1 MLVMLR
7 LLLAHMLGDYVTQP
21 LVLVSMK
28 RRGWRGIIIH
38 SAIVTAFTAALAWGQ
53 LPHWWAWTLLLGLS
67 HAFIEHFR
75 TFYVKDGDRG
85 GLYHFLLDQAAHLGV
100 IVFIAAVSVHWRPAE
115 LASLFNGTASVESRL
130 MVYLIA
136 LIFESRLMVYL
147 IALIFLVWSAPILE
161 AETVGT
167 LIGCNNKV
175 GGNSVR
181 VMPIDRLLGALE
193 RSAAV
198 SLVLA
203 GCFYLAPASFLLRIY
218 VQRGQWRGQ
227 ASRNRLIIKL
237 ATSFLLA
244 MATGL
249 VLRAVPLSDPLQAVR
264 QALQV

>member
-7 LLLAHMLGDYVTQP
+7 LLLAHMLGDFVTQP

-28 RRGWRGIIIH
+28 RKGWRGIIIH

-53 LPHWWAWTLLLGLS
+53 FPHWWAWTLLLGLS

-75 TFYVKDGDRG
+75 TFYVKDGSRG

-130 MVYLIA
+130 I
-136 LIFESRLMVYL
+136 VYL

-161 AETVGT
+161 AETVAT
-167 LIGCNNKV
+167 LIGCNNNV

-181 VMPIDRLLGALE
+181 VRPIDRLLGALE
-193 RSAAV
+193 RLAAV

-203 GCFYLAPASFLLRIY
+203 GCFYLAPASFLLRFY
-218 VQRGQWRGQ
+218 VQRGQWRDQ
-227 ASRNRLIIKL
+227 PSRNRLIIKM

-249 VLRAVPLSDPLQAVR
+249 VLRAVPLSVPLQAIR
-264 QALQV
+264 QALWV

>member
-1 MLVMLR
+1 MSVMLR
-7 LLLAHMLGDYVTQP
+7 LLLAHMLGDFVAQP

-28 RRGWRGIIIH
+28 RKGWPGIIIH

-53 LPHWWAWTLLLGLS
+53 FPHWWAWTLFLGIT

-75 TFYVKDGDRG
+75 TFYVKDGSRG
-85 GLYHFLLDQAAHLGV
+85 GLYYFLLDQAAHLGV
-100 IVFIAAVSVHWRPAE
+100 IVFIAAVSVNWRPTE

-136 LIFESRLMVYL
+136 LIF
-147 IALIFLVWSAPILE
+147 LVWSAPVLE
-161 AETVGT
+161 AETVAT
-167 LIGCNNKV
+167 LIGCSNNVRGK
-175 GGNSVR
+175 SVR
-181 VMPIDRLLGALE
+181 IRSVDRLLGTLE
-193 RSAAV
+193 RLAAV

-203 GCFYLAPASFLLRIY
+203 GCFYLAPVSFLFRFY
-218 VQRGQWRGQ
+218 VQRSQWRDQ
-227 ASRNRLIIKL
+227 PSTRNRFITKM

-249 VLRAVPLSDPLQAVR
+249 LLRAVPLSYPLQTIR

>member
-85 GLYHFLLDQAAHLGV
+85 GLYYFLLDQAAHLGV
-100 IVFIAAVSVHWRPAE
+100 IVFIAAVSIHWRPAE
-115 LASLFNGTASVESRL
+115 LASLFNGTASV
-130 MVYLIA
+130 
-136 LIFESRLMVYL
+136 ESRLMVYL

-203 GCFYLAPASFLLRIY
+203 GCFYLAPASFLLRFY
-218 VQRGQWRGQ
+218 VQRGQWHGQ
-227 ASRNRLIIKL
+227 PSRNRLIIKM

-249 VLRAVPLSDPLQAVR
+249 VLRAVPLSTPLQAIR
-264 QALQV
+264 QALRV

>member
-28 RRGWRGIIIH
+28 RKGWLGIIIH

-53 LPHWWAWTLLLGLS
+53 FPLWWAWTLLLGLS

-75 TFYVKDGDRG
+75 TFYVKDGDRK

-100 IVFIAAVSVHWRPAE
+100 IVFIAAVSVHWRPTE

-130 MVYLIA
+130 I
-136 LIFESRLMVYL
+136 VYL
-147 IALIFLVWSAPILE
+147 IALIFLVWSVPILE

-218 VQRGQWRGQ
+218 VQRGQWRDQ
-227 ASRNRLIIKL
+227 PSRNRLITKM

-249 VLRAVPLSDPLQAVR
+249 VLRAVPLSTPLQAIR